1 MKWTQTAILGLIAA
15 TAAGSA
21 QAADTAAGEKI
32 FRQCMACH
40 SWEQGKNGV
49 GPSLYGLVGRPSA
62 SIDGFRYSEA
72 MKNANL
78 VWTRENLER
87 YLRDPGGTLP
97 GVKMVFKGLTDQ
109 ADIDNVLAF
118 IESKSN

>member
-1 MKWTQTAILGLIAA
+1 MKWTQTAIIGVIAA
-15 TAAGSA
+15 VAAGSA
-21 QAADTAAGEKI
+21 QAADLDAGKKI

-40 SWEQGKNGV
+40 SFQEGKNGV

-62 SIDGFRYSEA
+62 TVEGFRYSEA

-78 VWTRENLER
+78 VWSKDNLER

-97 GVKMVFKGLTDQ
+97 GVKMVFKGLTKQ
-109 ADIDNVLAF
+109 SDIDNVLAF
-118 IESKSN
+118 IQSKSE